1 MSTGAGVAIRDSSH
15 GHELLGSGGG
25 NQSSTTGGR
34 DETNTYGSALSG
46 NLVGNG
52 VRNSILTSPVS
63 TTYRGYIELGGGDGS
78 TDSSGY
84 LRGTLDSKTNVSG
97 TISKGNEGLETGTL
111 SGRRLLLNRHDLHNL
126 IVQLLLEEV
135 VDNLGLLDGN
145 GEEEDLL
152 DGSDLA
158 LLYETA
164 ELGDGSPDVLVAVSA
179 SASAAPAASAISSAS
194 ASTAATSSETSTFFR
209 HD

>member
-1 MSTGAGVAIRDSSH
+1 MSTGAGVAISDSSH
-15 GHELLGSGGG
+15 GHELLGRRGG

-46 NLVGNG
+46 NLAGYG
-52 VRNSILTSPVS
+52 MGRSILTSPVS

-78 TDSSGY
+78 TDSGGY
-84 LRGTLDSKTNVSG
+84 LGSTLDSKTNVSI

-152 DGSDLA
+152 EGCNLSILD
-158 LLYETA
+158 ETSK
-164 ELGDGSPDVLVAVSA
+164 LGDGGPSGLLTVTSA
-179 SASAAPAASAISSAS
+179 STSASSS
-194 ASTAATSSETSTFFR
+194 ASTASAAISASTCSSSESSSVSAF
-209 HD
+209 

>member
-46 NLVGNG
+46 NLAGYG
-52 VRNSILTSPVS
+52 MGKSILTSPVS

-84 LRGTLDSKTNVSG
+84 LRGTLDSKTNVSV
-97 TISKGNEGLETGTL
+97 TISKGNESLETGTL

-152 DGSDLA
+152 EGCNLSFLD
-158 LLYETA
+158 ETSK
-164 ELGDGSPDVLVAVSA
+164 LGDGGPSGLLTGTSA
-179 SASAAPAASAISSAS
+179 SASSS
-194 ASTAATSSETSTFFR
+194 ASTASAAISASTSSSESTSVSAF
-209 HD
+209 